1 MHHQRSE
8 NIIRLDT
15 SYLTALIKLDTKPRA
30 DNTGGSVNA
39 DLIARPKSY
48 TADLSRRIEV
58 NALRS
63 YMQDFACDIKIIVR
77 SILHLLFDAPVC
89 GGLSV
94 QGKYPFRAA
103 VFVEGD
109 ELRLKRTRGKRKH
122 RWFLQVD
129 ASYGAGIII

>member
-39 DLIARPKSY
+39 DLIAWPESY
-48 TADLSRRIEV
+48 TADLSRRIKV

-63 YMQDFACDIKIIVR
+63 YMQDLACDIKVIVR
-77 SILHLLFDAPVC
+77 SILHLLLNAPVC
-89 GGLSV
+89 GGLPV
-94 QGKYPFRAA
+94 QGEYSFRAA
-103 VFVEGD
+103 VFVKGN
-109 ELRLKRTRGKRKH
+109 ELCLKYTCRKRKIS
-122 RWFLQVD
+122 RFLKVD
-129 ASYGAGIII
+129 TSYGTGIII

>member
-48 TADLSRRIEV
+48 AADLSGRIKE

-63 YMQDFACDIKIIVR
+63 YMQDLACDIKVIVR

-94 QGKYPFRAA
+94 QGEYSFRAA
-103 VFVEGD
+103 VFVKGD
-109 ELRLKRTRGKRKH
+109 ELCLKYTCRKRKIS
-122 RWFLQVD
+122 RFLKVD
-129 ASYGAGIII
+129 TSYGTGIII

>member
-1 MHHQRSE
+1 MHHQRFI

-39 DLIARPKSY
+39 DLIARPESY

-63 YMQDFACDIKIIVR
+63 YMQDFACDIKVIVR

-94 QGKYPFRAA
+94 QREDSFRAA

-109 ELRLKRTRGKRKH
+109 ELRLKCTCRKRKH
-122 RWFLQVD
+122 RRLLQVN
-129 ASYGAGIII
+129 ASYGTGIII